1 MATQR
6 TLKLNL
12 LADVDKFG
20 KGLDQ
25 AGKDAQGFGGKVSKY
40 GKIAA
45 GAFAAVGAAAGAMAI
60 KIGIDSVKAAAEDEI
75 SQVKLAKALQNVTD
89 ATDANIA
96 ATEKWITEK
105 QFATGVS
112 DSVIRK
118 GLERLVRSTKDVTE
132 AQKLST
138 LALDIA
144 AATGK
149 DYETVAN
156 GLAKANDGN
165 VNALKKLGIT
175 LGDNAQ
181 NVQEYN
187 KAQEKLAKLNM
198 ELEAA
203 FQESGSA
210 SEDYVKAQEK
220 VAEQQEIVNTLGAAG
235 IDWVGELSKEFS
247 GSAAAASKTFAGQLQ
262 ILKERFG
269 ELQEDVGAKFIP
281 VLTQLLGTVMQ
292 VAKAFSG
299 EDPEG
304 LSARAR
310 ELQGEMGDTGAGS
323 LGRSIKILAD
333 SFANLFSEL
342 GGSNAKNAN
351 STLQQMAD
359 ALITIANAINAVASA
374 FENYKKFY
382 DKVPKGL
389 RDFMNPLTR
398 LTSYAEFFGGQR
410 AAGGSVSAGQAYRV
424 GEFGSEIFV
433 PNGSGSIR
441 PDNGGGAGNTFIFNG
456 VIDGESARRSIER
469 LLQDSARR
477 TGAVSLVGA
486 TL

>member
-20 KGLDQ
+20 KGLNT
-25 AGKDAQGFGGKVSKY
+25 AGNDAKGFGNKVNKY

-45 GAFAAVGAAAGAMAI
+45 GALAAVGAAAGAMAI
-60 KIGIDSVKAAAEDEI
+60 KLGVDAVKAAAEDEV
-75 SQVKLAKALQNVTD
+75 SQVKLAKALQNVTN
-89 ATDANIA
+89 ATDENIA

-175 LGDNAQ
+175 LGDNAENAQ
-181 NVQEYN
+181 QYN
-187 KAQEKLAKLNM
+187 KEQDKLTKLNM
-198 ELEAA
+198 ELNQVLE
-203 FQESGSA
+203 ESGIA
-210 SEDYVKAQEK
+210 SDEYTKAQEK
-220 VAEQQEIVNTLGAAG
+220 VAAQQEKVNELGKAG

-247 GSAAAASKTFAGQLQ
+247 GSAAVASKTFAGQLQ

-281 VLTQLLGTVMQ
+281 VLSNLLSKVME
-292 VAKAFSG
+292 VSKAFSG
-299 EDPEG
+299 EDPQG

-310 ELQGEMGDTGAGS
+310 ELQGEMGDTGSGS

-333 SFANLFSEL
+333 SFSNLFSEL
-342 GGSNAKNAN
+342 SGSNAKDAN
-351 STLQQMAD
+351 STLQNMAD
-359 ALITIANAINAVASA
+359 ALITIANAINAVADA
-374 FENYKKFY
+374 FKNYKKFY
-382 DKVPKGL
+382 DEVPKGL
-389 RDFMNPLTR
+389 KDFMNPLTR
-398 LTSYAEFFGGQR
+398 LTSYAEFFGGSR
-410 AAGGSVSAGQAYRV
+410 AAGGSVSAGQTYKV
-424 GEFGSEIFV
+424 GEFGAEYFT
-433 PNGSGSIR
+433 PNSSGVIR
-441 PDNGGGAGNTFIFNG
+441 KDNGGGGNTFVFNG

-469 LLQDSARR
+469 LLQNSARR
-477 TGAVSLVGA
+477 TGAINLTGA